1 MPSATSSQTNVK
13 TSASFANLTRS
24 TLAGVF
30 GSEVSL
36 AELNGDV
43 TANGSPSWLRGINDL
58 SNIRLT
64 SSSSSSSA
72 SPLLRPVNSRNVR
85 GHARRPSQTVP
96 SISNGVGVV
105 PLSTGAVIVRFSILF
120 AFGVAYG
127 QFTRH
132 IHDNHQVTSSTLNID
147 RTGVLS
153 LLWGFQGVTLGLLL
167 PLFDWFYPEQRRWY
181 RGKGG
186 YDWAS
191 IIRAVAAFVGVAYGI
206 RKLSWTSTLQAAVF
220 WGLVNPCL
228 WFILDATRNGFI
240 LSSLTAIVGTGVFA
254 VLFPDHLPRAEWSE
268 TYVSVFAWV
277 ASVFFCCSICFGNLG
292 RRLLSFDRSE
302 TPKA

>member
-1 MPSATSSQTNVK
+1 MPSASPSPTTVK

-24 TLAGVF
+24 SLAGVF

-36 AELNGDV
+36 AELTGDV
-43 TANGSPSWLRGINDL
+43 ATPTATPFRLRTSDL
-58 SNIRLT
+58 SNSGLT
-64 SSSSSSSA
+64 SSSSNSPTPDRNGRSSA
-72 SPLLRPVNSRNVR
+72 HQRTN
-85 GHARRPSQTVP
+85 SQTVP
-96 SISNGVGVV
+96 SISDAVRAV
-105 PLSTGAVIVRFSILF
+105 PLSSLAVVIRFSILF
-120 AFGVAYG
+120 AFGVGYG

-132 IHDNHQVTSSTLNID
+132 LHDNHQITSSTLDID
-147 RTGVLS
+147 KTGVFS
-153 LLWGFQGVTLGLLL
+153 LLWGFQGVTLGFLL
-167 PLFDWFYPEQRRWY
+167 PFFDWLYPEKRRWY

-206 RKLSWTSTLQAAVF
+206 GKLSWTSTLQAAAF

-228 WFILDATRNGFI
+228 WFLLDATRNGFI

-254 VLFPDHLPRAEWSE
+254 IMFPDHLPKAAWSE
-268 TYVSVFAWV
+268 TYASVFTWL

-292 RRLLSFDRSE
+292 RRLLSFDRHQG
-302 TPKA
+302 TR